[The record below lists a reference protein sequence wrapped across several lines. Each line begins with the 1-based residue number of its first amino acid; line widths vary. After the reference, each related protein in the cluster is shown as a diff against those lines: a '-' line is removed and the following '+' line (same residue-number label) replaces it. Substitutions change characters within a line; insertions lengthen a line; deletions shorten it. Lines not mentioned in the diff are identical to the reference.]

1 MGGEMQGGSC
11 TLLLVDVQEV
21 RDKWIMSKE
30 QEEEDWF
37 KRLNDG
43 GKMRIW
49 RVATLEELHM
59 WSALNREFWVYKRN
73 LIHF

>member
-59 WSALNREFWVYKRN
+59 WSALNREF
-73 LIHF
+73 

>member
-49 RVATLEELHM
+49 RVATLEELHL
-59 WSALNREFWVYKRN
+59 WSALNREF
-73 LIHF
+73 